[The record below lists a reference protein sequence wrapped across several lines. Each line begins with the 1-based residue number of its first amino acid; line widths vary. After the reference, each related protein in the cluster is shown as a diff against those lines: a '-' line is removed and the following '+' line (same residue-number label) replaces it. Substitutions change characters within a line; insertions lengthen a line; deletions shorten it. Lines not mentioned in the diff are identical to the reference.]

1 MSPTAL
7 IEGTCG
13 MQTSKSV
20 FQVVAAA
27 GVGGA
32 AQVIPVKPLCVLV
45 DEEPPSYILS
55 NRSRDEENV
64 VYCSTHSGCVYPSL
78 RLRLTSL

>member
-13 MQTSKSV
+13 MQTRKSV

-27 GVGGA
+27 GDAEA
-32 AQVIPVKPLCVLV
+32 AQVIPVNPSCVLV
-45 DEEPPSYILS
+45 DEEHPSS
-55 NRSRDEENV
+55 F
-64 VYCSTHSGCVYPSL
+64 
-78 RLRLTSL
+78 